1 MSQNIAALRLE
12 GAVPSVGGSR
22 CGACGEQFETPL
34 FAIVFSESASEE
46 YYACPKCLSKVAS
59 IPKEPEIKEAF
70 EVKDAVEE
78 ALETEDEE
86 PAAVEVAVEGNVEGP
101 GNCLHHLGY
110 LKKRPKNTPIPEEC
124 LTCSKMIDC
133 MY

>member
-1 MSQNIAALRLE
+1 MSQNVAALRFE

-22 CGACGEQFETPL
+22 CGACGETFETPL
-34 FAIVFSESASEE
+34 LAVVLSESVAEE

-59 IPKEPEIKEAF
+59 LLREPEVEEAY
-70 EVKDAVEE
+70 EVKDEVEDEVAAPEAAEVAFESNME
-78 ALETEDEE
+78 AL
-86 PAAVEVAVEGNVEGP
+86 ASCA
-101 GNCLHHLGY
+101 HHLGY
-110 LKKRPKNTPIPEEC
+110 LKNRPKNTPIPEEC

>member
-1 MSQNIAALRLE
+1 MSQNIAALRFE

-22 CGACGEQFETPL
+22 CGACGETFDTPL
-34 FAIVFSESASEE
+34 LAMVFSESATEE

-59 IPKEPEIKEAF
+59 IRKAPEIEDAF
-70 EVKDAVEE
+70 EFDAVETEVAEPE
-78 ALETEDEE
+78 A
-86 PAAVEVAVEGNVEGP
+86 PEVAVESNVEGP
-101 GNCLHHLGY
+101 GSCVHYMGY
-110 LKKRPKNTPIPEEC
+110 LKSRPKNTPIPEEC

>member
-1 MSQNIAALRLE
+1 MSQNIAALRFE

-22 CGACGEQFETPL
+22 CEACGETFETPL
-34 FAIVFSESASEE
+34 LAMVFSESATEE

-59 IPKEPEIKEAF
+59 IPKEPEIKEAYT
-70 EVKDAVEE
+70 VED
-78 ALETEDEE
+78 ALEDEVAE
-86 PAAVEVAVEGNVEGP
+86 SATAEVAVEGNVEGP
-101 GNCLHHLGY
+101 GSCVHYLGY
-110 LKKRPKNTPIPEEC
+110 LKSRPKNTSIPEEC